1 MIAIRRF
8 FSGVVATARRE
19 VGRIA
24 TNGEYRAVV
33 LWLPLGVILF
43 FALFFSQEVVGAL
56 PVAVVDED
64 NSSLSRKMISMIDA
78 TPEVVVD
85 DVVDMYDAEQRVLQG
100 DVVGV
105 VEIPDGFARNTLR
118 GETAEVVYYDSG
130 CNISAN
136 SLSAKGVQTA
146 VTSFGVGVALQRAEM
161 QGIASEMAM
170 AQVMPIGFATY
181 GLFNPWLNYAY
192 YIAPCFLAMILIIAS
207 MLSTIYAVGTELRY
221 GTSVEWLRSANGSLV
236 GAVLGKLLPTTL
248 ALWLLS
254 LVVGVLLFAL
264 YGAPM
269 RGSWVMLVIGLVAL
283 IIAYQAVALFVVAVT
298 ASFRLSL
305 SLGGGYSV
313 LAFTFSGVTFPT
325 IAMLSAVQ
333 PFTMLFPYTYFMRLY
348 IDQAVRGSAWW
359 LSMQDVAAMLL
370 FCLLALLALGRLKR
384 VVVTRKFWGRL

>member
-1 MIAIRRF
+1 M
-8 FSGVVATARRE
+8 
-19 VGRIA
+19 A

-161 QGIASEMAM
+161 QGVASEVAM

-269 RGSWVMLVIGLVAL
+269 RGSWAMLVIGLVAL